1 MDHRDHI
8 LDFTFV
14 LFLLLRKYYF
24 LTNELKPKYF
34 LSSTLNPSD
43 KALVS
48 LRVCQTSAFSDK
60 DNRHSVAKAAR
71 SQNFLKN
78 SAKCLKR
85 KKYLFSISQ
94 NGSLSKKHV
103 YRGSYLA
110 SKSNVFQDYTEF
122 KTEIETSKWSF
133 TLRYSKTETLT
144 KWKYSSTWAFS

>member
-1 MDHRDHI
+1 MNHRDHI

-110 SKSNVFQDYTEF
+110 SKSNVLQLTRLTEF
-122 KTEIETSKWSF
+122 KTEIETSKSSF
-133 TLRYSKTETLT
+133 TLTYSKTETLT
-144 KWKYSSTWAFS
+144 K